1 MNDQAGCVVQEPLAL
16 RAAPRKANNLGS
28 DTAVFASVHEDG
40 RDVRVL
46 DEIEFGVFRDVLLA
60 VGYGFGAF
68 RFLVVENEEVEY
80 RYSL

>member
-1 MNDQAGCVVQEPLAL
+1 VNDQAGRVVQEPLAL

-46 DEIEFGVFRDVLLA
+46 DESELGVFRVVLLA
-60 VGYGFGAF
+60 VDCGFDAF
-68 RFLVVENEEVEY
+68 CLLVVEDEKVEH
-80 RYSL
+80 RYS